1 MKKVKTA
8 ELKANLSRYLREV
21 RETGEEIQVCV
32 REEPV
37 AYLCALPRKS
47 PAEARLEREVG
58 EWRESFAKV
67 GLGFDGGNYR
77 QGAGSTRLPEPNSAP
92 DGKTSVDTV
101 GEMRREK
108 DW

>member
-37 AYLCALPRKS
+37 AYLCALPKKS
-47 PAEARLEREVG
+47 PAEARTAREVG

-67 GLGFDGGNYR
+67 GLGFDGENYR
-77 QGAGSTRLPEPNSAP
+77 QGGGSTRLSEPASAP
-92 DGKTSVDTV
+92 DGRTHIDSVA
-101 GEMRREK
+101 EMRREK